1 MNMLKLLQFTV
12 VNTVDFGRYS
22 LISPKN
28 SFLLLYFKSQIK
40 VLYLCLRHRSKL

>member
-1 MNMLKLLQFTV
+1 MLKLLQFTV

-28 SFLLLYFKSQIK
+28 SFFAF
-40 VLYLCLRHRSKL
+40 VF